1 MFSSPLFFLLLST
14 LASQA
19 SGNLCVCSLRGYIL
33 GGETDGWRFRK
44 GKERKWEPNT
54 GYTHT
59 TQHSTLFSSRRP
71 MPFLFF
77 CTLWTI
83 FSLGVC
89 LKPREGG
96 VGGWD
101 THTAGVW
108 LFWRG
113 GVTSETR
120 GRRRRGR
127 TGEWKVPI
135 SLARPWQSVEL
146 ISLATSTH
154 THINGSWRGGV
165 ERFFGCLFWL
175 CLFRVRGKGEMGGY
189 TKVYAIVLE
198 MGEKGTR
205 KMGGMNTYKLNLTS
219 TS

>member
-1 MFSSPLFFLLLST
+1 MCAHYGDIS
-14 LASQA
+14 
-19 SGNLCVCSLRGYIL
+19 L

-83 FSLGVC
+83 FFWVLW

-96 VGGWD
+96 GEWD

-113 GVTSETR
+113 CDERDAGKKKEGTD
-120 GRRRRGR
+120 GRVEGSNFL
-127 TGEWKVPI
+127 GKA
-135 SLARPWQSVEL
+135 LAKCRAHLSCNL
-146 ISLATSTH
+146 HSH
-154 THINGSWRGGV
+154 THQRFLEGGV

-198 MGEKGTR
+198 MGGKGTR
-205 KMGGMNTYKLNLTS
+205 KMGGMNTYKLNLKS